1 LLARAGL
8 ARYWK
13 IMNQVEKKHPD
24 PERANTRRKQVLD
37 AAESCFS
44 RRGFHGASM
53 AEISKAA
60 GMSAG
65 HIYNYFDSKDA
76 IIAAFVL
83 KNMERVTNL
92 MQDLAQ
98 REDPLQA
105 VIDNAGE
112 HVLESLDPKTWVMP
126 LEIFAEASRNP
137 VIAEMLHCADVRS
150 RKLFLSII
158 RDARIKRGLPADE
171 EMLEGRLNT
180 MIAMYQGLPVRAV
193 HNPDMKV
200 EPLIAGFRIVL
211 TALLL
216 NE

>member
-1 LLARAGL
+1 
-8 ARYWK
+8 
-13 IMNQVEKKHPD
+13 MNQVEKKHPD

-65 HIYNYFDSKDA
+65 HIYNYFDSKDT
-76 IIAAFVL
+76 IIAAFVMQ
-83 KNMERVTNL
+83 NTERVSNL

-112 HVLESLDPKTWVMP
+112 HVLESLDPTTWLMP

-137 VIAEMLHCADVRS
+137 AIADLLHCSDQRS
-150 RKLFLSII
+150 RELFLMII
-158 RDARIKRGLPADE
+158 KEARIKRGLPADE

-180 MIAMYQGLPVRAV
+180 MIAMYQGLPVRLV
-193 HNPDMKV
+193 HNPDVKV

-216 NE
+216 GE

>member
-1 LLARAGL
+1 
-8 ARYWK
+8 
-13 IMNQVEKKHPD
+13 MNQVEKKHPD

-76 IIAAFVL
+76 IIAAFVM
-83 KNMERVTNL
+83 KNTERVSNL

-98 REDPLQA
+98 REDPLQS

-137 VIAEMLHCADVRS
+137 AIAEMLHCADRRS
-150 RKLFLSII
+150 RALFLTII
-158 RDARIKRGLPADE
+158 RDAHQARPAGRRRDARRTLECHDRHVPGLARARGAQSRRQGRTADRRFPHRPHGAAAE
-171 EMLEGRLNT
+171 
-180 MIAMYQGLPVRAV
+180 
-193 HNPDMKV
+193 
-200 EPLIAGFRIVL
+200 
-211 TALLL
+211 
-216 NE
+216 

>member
-1 LLARAGL
+1 
-8 ARYWK
+8 
-13 IMNQVEKKHPD
+13 MNQVEKKHPD
-24 PERANTRRKQVLD
+24 PERANTRRMQVLD

-76 IIAAFVL
+76 IIAAFVM
-83 KNMERVTNL
+83 KNTERVSNL

-98 REDPLQA
+98 RDDPLQA

-137 VIAEMLHCADVRS
+137 AIADMLHCADVRS
-150 RKLFLSII
+150 RLLFLSII
-158 RDARIKRGLPADE
+158 RDARLKRGLPADE
-171 EMLEGRLNT
+171 EMLEGRLNA
-180 MIAMYQGLPVRAV
+180 MIAMYQGLPVRVV
-193 HNPDMKV
+193 HNPTLKV

-216 NE
+216 GE

>member
-1 LLARAGL
+1 
-8 ARYWK
+8 
-13 IMNQVEKKHPD
+13 MNQVEKKHPD
-24 PERANTRRKQVLD
+24 PERANRRRKQVLD

-76 IIAAFVL
+76 IIAAFVM

-105 VIDNAGE
+105 VVDNAGE

-137 VIAEMLHCADVRS
+137 AIAEMLHCADVRS
-150 RKLFLSII
+150 RSLFLSII
-158 RDARIKRGLPADE
+158 KEARIKRGLPADE
-171 EMLEGRLNT
+171 AMLEGRLNAL
-180 MIAMYQGLPVRAV
+180 IAMYQGLPVRAV

-216 NE
+216 GE

>member
-1 LLARAGL
+1 
-8 ARYWK
+8 
-13 IMNQVEKKHPD
+13 MNQVEKKHPD
-24 PERANTRRKQVLD
+24 PERANTRRMQVLD

-76 IIAAFVL
+76 IIAAFVM
-83 KNMERVTNL
+83 KNTERVSNL

-98 REDPLQA
+98 RDDPLQA

-137 VIAEMLHCADVRS
+137 AIADMLHYADVRS
-150 RKLFLSII
+150 RLLFLSII
-158 RDARIKRGLPADE
+158 RDARLKRGLPADE
-171 EMLEGRLNT
+171 EMLEGRLNA
-180 MIAMYQGLPVRAV
+180 MIAMYQGLPVRVV
-193 HNPDMKV
+193 HNPTLKV

-216 NE
+216 GE

>member
-1 LLARAGL
+1 
-8 ARYWK
+8 
-13 IMNQVEKKHPD
+13 MNQVEKKHPD
-24 PERANTRRKQVLD
+24 PERANTRRMQVLD

-76 IIAAFVL
+76 IIAAFVM
-83 KNMERVTNL
+83 KNTERVSNL

-112 HVLESLDPKTWVMP
+112 HVLESLDTKTWVMP

-137 VIAEMLHCADVRS
+137 AIAEMLHSADRRS
-150 RKLFLSII
+150 RQLFLSII
-158 RDARIKRGLPADE
+158 KDARIKRGLPADE
-171 EMLEGRLNT
+171 EMLEGRLNA
-180 MIAMYQGLPVRAV
+180 MIAMYQGLPVRVV
-193 HNPDMKV
+193 HNPDVKV

-216 NE
+216 SE

>member
-1 LLARAGL
+1 
-8 ARYWK
+8 
-13 IMNQVEKKHPD
+13 MNQVEKKHPD
-24 PERANTRRKQVLD
+24 SERANTRRKQVLD

-76 IIAAFVL
+76 IIAAFVMQ
-83 KNMERVTNL
+83 NMERVSNL

-112 HVLESLDPKTWVMP
+112 HVLESMDPKVWVMP
-126 LEIFAEASRNP
+126 LEIQSEASRNP
-137 VIAEMLHCADVRS
+137 AIASMLQCADRRS
-150 RKLFLSII
+150 RQLFLSIVKEG
-158 RDARIKRGLPADE
+158 RIKRGLPADE
-171 EMLEGRLNT
+171 EMLEGRINT
-180 MIAMYQGLPVRAV
+180 LIAMYQGLPVRV
-193 HNPDMKV
+193 LHNPDIKV

-211 TALLL
+211 TALMLG
-216 NE
+216 E

>member
-1 LLARAGL
+1 
-8 ARYWK
+8 
-13 IMNQVEKKHPD
+13 MNQVEKRHPD
-24 PERANTRRKQVLD
+24 PERANTRRMQVLD

-76 IIAAFVL
+76 IIAAFVM
-83 KNMERVTNL
+83 KNTERVSNL

-137 VIAEMLHCADVRS
+137 AIAEMLHCADRRS
-150 RKLFLSII
+150 RQLFLSII
-158 RDARIKRGLPADE
+158 KDARIKRGLPADE
-171 EMLEGRLNT
+171 DMLEGRLNA
-180 MIAMYQGLPVRAV
+180 MIAMYQGLPVRVV
-193 HNPDMKV
+193 HNPDVKV

-216 NE
+216 SQ

>member
-1 LLARAGL
+1 
-8 ARYWK
+8 
-13 IMNQVEKKHPD
+13 MNQVEKKHPD
-24 PERANTRRKQVLD
+24 PERANTRRMQVLD

-76 IIAAFVL
+76 IIAAFVM
-83 KNMERVTNL
+83 KNTERVSNL

-137 VIAEMLHCADVRS
+137 AIAEMLHSADRRS
-150 RKLFLSII
+150 RQLF
-158 RDARIKRGLPADE
+158 
-171 EMLEGRLNT
+171 
-180 MIAMYQGLPVRAV
+180 
-193 HNPDMKV
+193 
-200 EPLIAGFRIVL
+200 
-211 TALLL
+211 
-216 NE
+216 